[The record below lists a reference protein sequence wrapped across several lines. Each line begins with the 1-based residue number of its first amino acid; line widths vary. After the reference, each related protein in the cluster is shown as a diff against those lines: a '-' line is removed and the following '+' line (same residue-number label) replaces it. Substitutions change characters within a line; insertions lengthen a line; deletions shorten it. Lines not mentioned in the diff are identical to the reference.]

1 MRIKL
6 WGVRGS
12 TPTPERRNSRYG
24 GNTCCVEIRLAN
36 GTIII
41 LDCGS
46 GLRGLGK
53 SLLREFGE
61 HPVHGYVFMTHFHW
75 DHIQGIPFFGPLYRK
90 GNVFLFHSVLRKGLE
105 LRAAVEG
112 QMVNPYFPVD
122 MSAMGA
128 VRHFFDL
135 DERPIDL
142 NGAIISSAPLHHPQ
156 ECVGYRVEADGASF
170 VFATD
175 TEPGSPFHDRSVREL
190 AKGADVLVYDAQYS
204 PEQLVGEKKGW
215 GHSSWLEGT
224 RIAKECG
231 VKQLIL
237 FHHDPDNDDTYI
249 DGLVERARQ
258 EFPQIYGAAEGMEL
272 ELPGGV
278 IEHAKFTEGFERR
291 RDRRYQ
297 IQVPVRVTYP
307 DVHGGKERAEGISQD
322 LSKTGI
328 YFMTPAD
335 VVSEHPL
342 ELEVIVPD
350 EITHRGDLAFRFVAE
365 PVRVERVNGGGGYRE
380 PVQGVAA
387 RRVPDKDDTQTPE
400 PVAAIKSR
408 R

>member
-1 MRIKL
+1 MHIKL

-36 GTIII
+36 STIII

-46 GLRGLGK
+46 GLRSMGK

-61 HPVHGYVFMTHFHW
+61 HPIHGYVFMTHFHW

-142 NGAIISSAPLHHPQ
+142 NGAIISSVPLNHPQ
-156 ECVGYRVEADGASF
+156 ECVGYRVDADGASF

-175 TEPGSPFHDRSVREL
+175 TEPGSPFHDRTVRDL

-237 FHHDPDNDDTYI
+237 FHHDPDNDDTYV

-258 EFPQIYGAAEGMEL
+258 EFPQVYGAAEGMEL
-272 ELPGGV
+272 ELPGGLV
-278 IEHAKFTEGFERR
+278 EYAKFTEGFERR
-291 RDRRYQ
+291 IDRRYQ

-307 DVHGGKERAEGISQD
+307 LDGGGKERAEGVSQD

-328 YFMTPAD
+328 YFMTPANIL
-335 VVSEHPL
+335 SEKPL

-350 EITHRGDLAFRFVAE
+350 EITHRGDLVFRFIAE

-400 PVAAIKSR
+400 LVAAIKGR